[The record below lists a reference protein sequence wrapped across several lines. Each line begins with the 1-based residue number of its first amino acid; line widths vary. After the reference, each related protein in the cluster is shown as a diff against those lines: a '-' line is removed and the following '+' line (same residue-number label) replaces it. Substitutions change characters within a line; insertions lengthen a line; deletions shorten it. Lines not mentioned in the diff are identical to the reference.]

1 MIRFLNR
8 INQDIQDV
16 VEYYHYKSL
25 EEVCH
30 KAKKVD
36 VKQGALMS
44 PNPRGMLED
53 LVVGCVCV

>member
-1 MIRFLNR
+1 MTRFLNR

-25 EEVCH
+25 QEVVH

-36 VKQGALMS
+36 VEQGALMS
-44 PNPRGMLED
+44 QNPRGMLED
-53 LVVGCVCV
+53 LAVGCVCV